1 MKIVNMHAAKT
12 TLSQLVE
19 DVLNGD
25 TVFIARNGKPVVQL
39 HAVDDSQA
47 LRPIGLHQIP
57 PGTVTDDSCL
67 FEYMTEDELFSP
79 TDPLNMSDETLS
91 P

>member
-19 DVLNGD
+19 DVLNGEE
-25 TVFIARNGKPVVQL
+25 VFIARNGKPVVQL
-39 HAVDDSQA
+39 QA
-47 LRPIGLHQIP
+47 IGSKAKRPMGLHLIP
-57 PGTVTDDSCL
+57 LGTVTDDSCL

>member
-19 DVLNGD
+19 DVLNGEE
-25 TVFIARNGKPVVQL
+25 VFIARNGTPVVQL
-39 HAVDDSQA
+39 NAVGSKTT
-47 LRPIGLHQIP
+47 RPIGLHRIP
-57 PGTVTDDSCL
+57 HGTVTDDSCL
-67 FEYMTEDELFSP
+67 FEYMTEDELFSS
-79 TDPLNMSDETLS
+79 TDPLNISDETIS

>member
-19 DVLNGD
+19 DVLNGEE
-25 TVFIARNGKPVVQL
+25 VFIARNGTPVVQL
-39 HAVDDSQA
+39 NAVGSKTM
-47 LRPIGLHQIP
+47 RPIGLHRIP

-79 TDPLNMSDETLS
+79 TDPLNISDETIS